1 MSGASI
7 DVRIDDRAV
16 KAAFRRLA
24 IAFSGDTRPV
34 MAAIGSALVG
44 STQRRFASQ
53 TDPDGN
59 HWLANRTGYGAT
71 KRNVR
76 ILTESGRLRSSINSR
91 PSQNEVRIGTN
102 VVYAAIHQF
111 GGTISAKGGGFLSFR
126 IGGQFVKVRS
136 VKIEARPYLGISTD
150 DREEVKDIVFG
161 FIDRLTAR

>member
-59 HWLANRTGYGAT
+59 HWLANSTGYGAT